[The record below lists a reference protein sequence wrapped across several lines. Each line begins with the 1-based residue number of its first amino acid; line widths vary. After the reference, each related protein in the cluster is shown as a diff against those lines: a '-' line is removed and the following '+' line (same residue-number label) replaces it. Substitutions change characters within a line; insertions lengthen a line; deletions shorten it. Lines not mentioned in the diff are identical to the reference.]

1 MQAPIKKQ
9 SRVKN
14 NIESHENPTHMPDQ
28 NPQPTPLYA
37 TYPSLHSRTVLI
49 TGGAS
54 GIGASL
60 VEAFTLQ
67 GSQVIFLDIQDDP
80 AQALITRLQPAALHP
95 PIYLHCDLTDIP
107 ALQLCLSTILAQFP
121 DIAVLINNAA
131 NDTRHTAD
139 SVTPETWDRLIA
151 LNLRHQFFV
160 TQAIAPGMKARGR
173 GSVINMSSISFL
185 VPSTGMPVY
194 VAAKAAIVG
203 LTRSFAHE
211 LGPHNVRVNSI
222 LPGAIL
228 TERQKQLW
236 FTEAYS
242 AEILSRQAL
251 KRHLQPEEVA
261 RLALFL
267 AADDSS
273 AITNQTHIIDG
284 GWI

>member
-1 MQAPIKKQ
+1 MPIPAP
-9 SRVKN
+9 
-14 NIESHENPTHMPDQ
+14 
-28 NPQPTPLYA
+28 YA
-37 TYPSLHSRTVLI
+37 TYPSLRGRTVLI

-60 VEAFTLQ
+60 VEAFAHQ
-67 GSQVIFLDIQDDP
+67 GSQVIFVDIQDEA
-80 AQALITRLQPAALHP
+80 AQTLITRLQPGTPHTPA
-95 PIYLHCDLTDIP
+95 YYRCDLTNSD
-107 ALQLCLSTILAQFP
+107 ALQSCIATILTKFP
-121 DIAVLINNAA
+121 AIDVLINNAA
-131 NDTRHTAD
+131 NDTRHTTD
-139 SVTPETWDRLIA
+139 SVTPELWDQIIA
-151 LNLRHQFFV
+151 VNLKHQFFL
-160 TQAIAPGMKARGR
+160 TQAIAPGMKLRQR
-173 GSVINMSSISFL
+173 GSIINMSSIAWMIPATNL
-185 VPSTGMPVY
+185 PVY
-194 VAAKAAIVG
+194 VAAKAAIVA

-211 LGPHNVRVNSI
+211 LGPYNIRVNSI

-284 GWI
+284 GFI

>member
-1 MQAPIKKQ
+1 M
-9 SRVKN
+9 
-14 NIESHENPTHMPDQ
+14 PT
-28 NPQPTPLYA
+28 TPYA
-37 TYPSLHSRTVLI
+37 TYPSLRDRTVLI

-60 VEAFTLQ
+60 VEAFAQ
-67 GSQVIFLDIQDDP
+67 QHAQVIFLDIQDE
-80 AQALITRLQPAALHP
+80 AAHALIARLQPLVPHTP
-95 PIYLHCDLTDIP
+95 TYLRCDLTDTP
-107 ALQLCLSTILAQFP
+107 VLELCLDSLLTRFPTI
-121 DIAVLINNAA
+121 DVLINNAA
-131 NDTRHTAD
+131 NDTRHATEA
-139 SVTPETWDRLIA
+139 VTPDLWDSLMAI
-151 LNLRHQFFV
+151 NLKHQFFV
-160 TQAIAPGMKARGR
+160 TQAIAPGMKGRRR
-173 GSVINMSSISFL
+173 GSIINLSSISWL
-185 VPSTGMPVY
+185 IPTTGLPVY

-211 LGPHNVRVNSI
+211 LGPHNIRVNAI

-236 FTEAYS
+236 FTETYS
-242 AEILSRQAL
+242 AEILARQSL
-251 KRHLQPEEVA
+251 KRHLHPEEVA